1 MSAPYKLQSKNNSIS
16 LWYGINMCCKICI
29 VISSLFFM
37 TACGR
42 SEPTSF
48 YLLESKTLSPTHSYL
63 AKNKR
68 KMPKIVL
75 QEVVIP
81 AYLERAAIVNR
92 QSDGVRVDISEFNSW
107 AEDLDDGIS
116 RTLSAVLL
124 DELLKQ
130 NILLVPVN
138 SDNDNASKLFV
149 FLQRFDGQI
158 GGQVVIDARWV
169 LQNSN
174 SEALASGSFSE
185 KSAAGANFGSMVV
198 AQSAL
203 LEKFAKHMPESIVR
217 AIRGR

>member
-1 MSAPYKLQSKNNSIS
+1 MSTLPTSQCKGHNKGLRQSIH
-16 LWYGINMCCKICI
+16 LYCKICVLI
-29 VISSLFFM
+29 ISLFLL

-48 YLLESKTLSPTHSYL
+48 YLLESKTLSPTHSYS

-75 QEVVIP
+75 QEVSIP
-81 AYLERAAIVNR
+81 AYLERSAIISRKGN
-92 QSDGVRVDISEFNSW
+92 GVLVDISEFNSW
-107 AEDLDDGIS
+107 AEDLDNGVS
-116 RTLSAVLL
+116 RILSAVLL
-124 DELLKQ
+124 DELLKK

-138 SDNDNASKLFV
+138 SENDNARKLFV

-158 GGQVVIDARWV
+158 GGQVTIDARWV

-185 KSAAGANFGSMVV
+185 KSAAGANFASLVL

-203 LEKFAKHMPESIVR
+203 LEKFAKHIQEPIVR
-217 AIRGR
+217 AVRGR